1 MIKHTIWAGAFVLLL
16 SFYDQAV
23 TECIQTVPGMVFWNF
38 CSVVLLRKTGLEE
51 SIAVQRRQ
59 NYRRKPFYDP
69 DSTKD
74 RVKEVIDKIESN
86 NYSGIILSG
95 LVLMDDKDNT
105 MTGKEIEG
113 IKVVADLGHI
123 SEYIQES
130 WVDEV
135 FNLPGGQ

>member
-1 MIKHTIWAGAFVLLL
+1 MILV
-16 SFYDQAV
+16 
-23 TECIQTVPGMVFWNF
+23 
-38 CSVVLLRKTGLEE
+38 
-51 SIAVQRRQ
+51 
-59 NYRRKPFYDP
+59 
-69 DSTKD
+69 STKD

-123 SEYIQES
+123 SEFS
-130 WVDEV
+130 
-135 FNLPGGQ
+135 FNFFLLPVAS